1 MQNAHTA
8 RAVHAARAAS
18 AAHAARVTRRPTCV
32 TTYSYASGRKSLTF
46 NPLIWTPLI
55 MKNKKNT
62 NINILSCIIYEVN
75 NQEEPSL
82 FNNETMSL
90 YK

>member
-1 MQNAHTA
+1 MTSNTM
-8 RAVHAARAAS
+8 
-18 AAHAARVTRRPTCV
+18 
-32 TTYSYASGRKSLTF
+32 
-46 NPLIWTPLI
+46 IWTPLI

-62 NINILSCIIYEVN
+62 NINILSCITYQIN

-82 FNNETMSL
+82 FNNEAMSL